1 MKRYWPPIL
10 LIAGTVLAMLS
21 IGLDLTSSSNGA
33 EPQSMRGYESIHGSV
48 TFTIATLLLLAGLL
62 TIWPRSTEPRTSRL
76 IAIAMGLGAIGTAII
91 YGTSEPL
98 LIVLVAL
105 GAAALVSAAIV
116 TGPAELTANRM
127 LILSTIAGGVAVVA
141 SAGASR
147 NDLLAEQL
155 ASSGVADQY
164 GDTSLAIGYYIALL
178 GFFLA
183 LVGASAMWQQRR
195 EAISA

>member
-1 MKRYWPPIL
+1 
-10 LIAGTVLAMLS
+10 MLS
-21 IGLDLTSSSNGA
+21 IGLDLTNSSNGA
-33 EPQSMRGYESIHGSV
+33 APQSMRGYESIHGSV

-62 TIWPRSTEPRTSRL
+62 TIWPRSTDPKISRL
-76 IAIAMGLGAIGTAII
+76 ITIAMGLGAVGTAII

-105 GAAALVSAAIV
+105 GAAALVWAAIV
-116 TGPAELTANRM
+116 IGPAELAANRM
-127 LILSTIAGGVAVVA
+127 LILSTVAGGIAVVA

-155 ASSGVADQY
+155 AGAGVADQY
-164 GDTSLAIGYYIALL
+164 GDTSLAIGYYIALV

-183 LVGASAMWQQRR
+183 LVGASGMWQQRR
-195 EAISA
+195 DVLGSADSTTV